1 MTKPILVTGATGKQ
15 GGAVVKALLDSPNA
29 KDFTILAVSRN
40 PESASA
46 KKLVERGV
54 QIVQGDLNDVEAIFS
69 AAKSVSKEPIWGVFS
84 VQIPM
89 GKNATVQTEEAQGKA
104 LVDAALAHDVKFF
117 VYTSVDRGGEKSFD
131 NPTPIPHFISKHN
144 IEHHLVDKAGAKGEK
159 LGWTILRPTAF
170 LDNFTNDFMGKGFTT
185 MFKISLKQGA
195 EAKPLQLIA
204 VSDIGIFAALA
215 FQKPEEY
222 NGKSLSL
229 AGADITFDQA
239 NDIFKEKTGADAPT
253 TFGFLGS
260 AILWA
265 VKEVGTMFNWFYT
278 DGYGSDIAEL
288 KKLHPGLL
296 DLGAWLEKE
305 GKFELVKK

>member
-1 MTKPILVTGATGKQ
+1 
-15 GGAVVKALLDSPNA
+15 
-29 KDFTILAVSRN
+29 
-40 PESASA
+40 
-46 KKLVERGV
+46 
-54 QIVQGDLNDVEAIFS
+54 
-69 AAKSVSKEPIWGVFS
+69 
-84 VQIPM
+84 
-89 GKNATVQTEEAQGKA
+89 
-104 LVDAALAHDVKFF
+104 
-117 VYTSVDRGGEKSFD
+117 
-131 NPTPIPHFISKHN
+131 
-144 IEHHLVDKAGAKGEK
+144 
-159 LGWTILRPTAF
+159 
-170 LDNFTNDFMGKGFTT
+170 MGKGFAT

-260 AILWA
+260 ALLWGI
-265 VKEVGTMFNWFYT
+265 KEVGTMFHWFYT
-278 DGYGSDIAEL
+278 DGYGADVAEL